1 MYTLDIKQGVKIN
14 LFPMSSSTAK
24 HKNLLDWSAPDKP
37 GDTEATTIRLRPEDL
52 AWLRSQPHS
61 VSYHIRQ
68 AVRIYRENIDLE
80 GGE

>member
-1 MYTLDIKQGVKIN
+1 
-14 LFPMSSSTAK
+14 MSSTPK
-24 HKNLLDWSAPDKP
+24 YKNLLDWSAPDKP
-37 GDTEATTIRLRPEDL
+37 GETAATTIRLRPEDL
-52 AWLRSQPHS
+52 EWLRSQPHS

>member
-1 MYTLDIKQGVKIN
+1 MYTLSIKVL
-14 LFPMSSSTAK
+14 LFSMSSSTAK
-24 HKNLLDWSAPDKP
+24 YKNLLDWSAPDKP
-37 GDTEATTIRLRPEDL
+37 GDTEATTIRLRTEDL
-52 AWLRSQPHS
+52 EWLRSQPHS